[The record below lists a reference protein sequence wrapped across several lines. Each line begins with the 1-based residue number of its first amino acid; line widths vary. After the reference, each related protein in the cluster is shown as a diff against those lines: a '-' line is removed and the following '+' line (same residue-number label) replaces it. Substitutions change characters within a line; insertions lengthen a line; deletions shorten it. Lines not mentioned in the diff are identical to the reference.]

1 VYRISSSS
9 GRDSSISSYDDEDDV
24 EIPKTPRRVTF
35 GGELIKIRSPD
46 VSDEHHE
53 IHKSTG
59 IPIPIKPA
67 LSIPKHP
74 KNENISIKLPL
85 SRQVTITYTLSILLY
100 FIFSMIIILFLIF
113 LCIYRCSNI
122 IFIIIN
128 DIMLILPI

>member
-1 VYRISSSS
+1 MYRISSSS

-46 VSDEHHE
+46 VSDDPEV
-53 IHKSTG
+53 IKSTG

-74 KNENISIKLPL
+74 KDEVENMAIKLPL
-85 SRQVTITYTLSILLY
+85 SRQVKITYLLTVLLYYIIFSTIFIQLLMSLCLYIDTVILL
-100 FIFSMIIILFLIF
+100 
-113 LCIYRCSNI
+113 
-122 IFIIIN
+122 
-128 DIMLILPI
+128 

>member
-46 VSDEHHE
+46 VSDDPAEV
-53 IHKSTG
+53 IKSTG

-67 LSIPKHP
+67 LNIPKHP
-74 KNENISIKLPL
+74 KDEVENMAMKLPH
-85 SRQVTITYTLSILLY
+85 SRQVKITFTSTVLFYY
-100 FIFSMIIILFLIF
+100 IFSMIII
-113 LCIYRCSNI
+113 
-122 IFIIIN
+122 
-128 DIMLILPI
+128 

>member
-1 VYRISSSS
+1 VLCEVYRISSSS

-46 VSDEHHE
+46 VSDDPEV
-53 IHKSTG
+53 IKSTG

-74 KNENISIKLPL
+74 KDEVENMAMKLPL
-85 SRQVTITYTLSILLY
+85 SRQVKITFTSTVLLY
-100 FIFSMIIILFLIF
+100 YIFSMIIIQFLI
-113 LCIYRCSNI
+113 S
-122 IFIIIN
+122 
-128 DIMLILPI
+128 IMPL

>member
-1 VYRISSSS
+1 MLCEVYRISSSS

-46 VSDEHHE
+46 VSDDPEV
-53 IHKSTG
+53 IKSTG

-74 KNENISIKLPL
+74 KDEVENMAIKLPL
-85 SRQVTITYTLSILLY
+85 SRQVKITFTSTVLLY
-100 FIFSMIIILFLIF
+100 YIFGMIIIQLLIF
-113 LCIYRCSNI
+113 ICLYIC
-122 IFIIIN
+122 
-128 DIMLILPI
+128 

>member
-46 VSDEHHE
+46 VSDDPEV
-53 IHKSTG
+53 IKSTG

-74 KNENISIKLPL
+74 KDEVENMAIKLPL
-85 SRQVTITYTLSILLY
+85 SRQVKITYLLTVLLYYIIFSTIFIQLLMSLCLYIDTVILL
-100 FIFSMIIILFLIF
+100 
-113 LCIYRCSNI
+113 
-122 IFIIIN
+122 
-128 DIMLILPI
+128 